1 MQNYLLSGYHV
12 KSNVIQLELY
22 KMRALQILSP
32 FNKGLNN
39 FSKIK
44 LAKRLKKACFAYLTI
59 FVKIIVAIF
68 IDIR

>member
-1 MQNYLLSGYHV
+1 L
-12 KSNVIQLELY
+12 IITPFTPQL
-22 KMRALQILSP
+22 ISP
-32 FNKGLNN
+32 YFFLIIAFYYIFNKGLNN

>member
-1 MQNYLLSGYHV
+1 MRFDW
-12 KSNVIQLELY
+12 
-22 KMRALQILSP
+22 RALQILSP